1 MSEIVGREVDF
12 NNLNDD
18 PMYIAHE
25 IWSKSEEYKS
35 SDVYSFALIMYEILT
50 KESPANMPLFNVD
63 LPDCFK
69 NLILSC
75 YVEDQT
81 KRLSFDQIVD
91 LLKTN
96 HEFIDGKIN
105 VHEYLMYVRLIDN
118 CFGLTKK
125 ISKNLQN
132 IQNKQDNFNIQN
144 KQDDL
149 NIQSKQDDLNI
160 QSKQDNLNIQSK
172 QDDLN
177 IQSKQDNLNIQS
189 KQDNQRDQYN
199 NESINLYSQKRYM
212 DLNIGHS
219 ISS

>member
-1 MSEIVGREVDF
+1 
-12 NNLNDD
+12 
-18 PMYIAHE
+18 
-25 IWSKSEEYKS
+25 
-35 SDVYSFALIMYEILT
+35 
-50 KESPANMPLFNVD
+50 MPLFNVD

-118 CFGLTKK
+118 CFRLTKI

-149 NIQSKQDDLNI
+149 NIQRKQDD
-160 QSKQDNLNIQSK
+160 
-172 QDDLN
+172 
-177 IQSKQDNLNIQS
+177 LNIQS

-212 DLNIGHS
+212 DLNITLDSKFIIDVTDYVRLDLIGKGGFPKVLS
-219 ISS
+219 TKQKNKRNICSKSTLKN